1 MNNILKG
8 FTASFA
14 AAAVCLVFS
23 LSLMTACAPK
33 DANRPVVCRI
43 DSTGVYC
50 KYDFRRAMPDD
61 MRISL
66 EVPDGVYLVTV
77 TVGSKKEAGST
88 TLRGES
94 RRLFAENI
102 TTERKEFKT
111 LSFNVHKRTPFIS
124 EGESVKIKKREEH
137 KLNWNNT
144 LDLEFTGSH
153 PTVCTV
159 EIRSNPEVPVVFLC
173 GNSTVVDQDNEPWAS
188 WGQMIPRFFDET
200 VCFANFAESGEAAN
214 TFIGARRLKKI
225 LTMIKPGDYVFVE
238 FGHND
243 QKQKG
248 EGKGAYFSF
257 WDSMK
262 TFVDE
267 ARAHGATPVLL
278 TPTQRRSFDETGH
291 IQDTHLDFPQ
301 ATRVLAAETD
311 AYLIDLHQKTR
322 TLYEALGVEPSKK
335 AFVHYPS
342 GTWPGQTKELADNTH
357 FNPYGAYEVAKCV
370 IEGMKEAGLPLVS
383 ALRND
388 YTAFD
393 PAHPD
398 DLAAFVWTPS
408 TFVEIEKPDGN

>member
-188 WGQMIPRFFDET
+188 WGQLIPRFFDET

-243 QKQKG
+243 QKQKFAG
-248 EGKGAYFSF
+248 AGAYYNFATAL
-257 WDSMK
+257 K

-267 ARAHGATPVLL
+267 ARRRGATPIFV
-278 TPTQRRSFDETGH
+278 TPTQRRSFDEKGK
-291 IQDTHLDFPQ
+291 IMETHRDYPE
-301 ATRVLAAETD
+301 AMAWVAEREGVQ
-311 AYLIDLHQKTR
+311 LIDLHSMTR
-322 TLYEALGVEPSKK
+322 TLYEALGVEHSKC
-335 AFVHYPS
+335 AFVHYPAGS
-342 GTWPGQTKELADNTH
+342 YPGQKTAFADNTH
-357 FNPYGAYEVAKCV
+357 FNPYSAYEISKCIV
-370 IEGMKEAGLPLVS
+370 EGLKQLNSPIVNC
-383 ALRND
+383 LRSD
-388 YTAFD
+388 YKAFN
-393 PAHPD
+393 PAAPD
-398 DLAAFVWTPS
+398 DRDSFKWDDSPFT
-408 TFVEIEKPDGN
+408 EIEKPDGN